1 MWCEAPEREFM
12 RINKRLSELGVCSRR
27 EADKLIEQDRIT
39 VNGEPIALGQQVSE
53 TDTIEIDGIPATP
66 HDPETGM
73 AETPRPVL
81 LAYYKPRGIVCTT
94 ADNDRAENIIEAIN
108 YPIRIYPIGRLDKDS
123 EGLILL
129 TNQGE
134 LVNRI
139 SRARNYHEKEYI
151 VHVDKAVNRDFLTRL
166 ADGVYLQEL
175 DVTTRP
181 CEVWQDL
188 TLPLAART
196 HEFHIVIT
204 EGKNRQ
210 IRRMCAEL
218 GYEVTRLRRI
228 RIMGVTAEGLHPG
241 EYREISEEELML
253 PEEQDSEQD
262 MTAENAAEKEQMMD
276 VEMTG
281 NDEMMEQDKMKQDN
295 MEQDNM
301 EQDDRMEF
309 AAADTAEDEMNSADE
324 MDSEDEAEDGFDAD
338 EEADEYDP
346 EDEETEEE
354 RAARARREAR
364 PHTGT
369 WHAEGENSTRRERP
383 AGSGYGRRDRDSRR
397 SYGDRPSYGRRDRD
411 DRKPYGDKPSF
422 GHRDSS
428 DRDEHRSYG
437 DRPSYGRRDRDDRKP
452 YGDKP
457 SFGHRDSND
466 RKPYG
471 DKPSYGHRDRD
482 DRKPYGDKP
491 SYGRR
496 DRDDRKPYGDKP
508 SYGHRDHD
516 DHKSFGRR
524 SEGGYRGGSNGRSG
538 GYRGSAQRRG

>member
-295 MEQDNM
+295 MEQD
-301 EQDDRMEF
+301 DRMEF

-422 GHRDSS
+422 GHRDS
-428 DRDEHRSYG
+428 
-437 DRPSYGRRDRDDRKP
+437 
-452 YGDKP
+452 
-457 SFGHRDSND
+457 ND